1 MPHPPHVSPTRH
13 LGRATETTT
22 ETASAHDNL
31 GPYLLRVIWPLAALS
46 TLFLGLRVY
55 CKLSRRRRLW
65 WDDNFLIA
73 GWIALIYAV
82 SLLTVAIHHG
92 LGKHYEDLSDEAI
105 ANMGMF
111 SMAAGFG
118 NILATCWTKTS
129 FAITLLRISEGS
141 MRRIIWFIIISVNL
155 VIGSNGVIHW
165 IQCWPVEKTWRSYV
179 EGSCFSPDIVRN
191 YNTAVAVFSGVMDI
205 VLALLPWKII
215 WSITINRRERLGAL
229 VAMSAGIID
238 GVMAFLKIK
247 AMYVIGNVNTTT
259 VDLQIF
265 GTAEPATAIMA
276 ASIPMLRVL
285 IQRDSSSKPSEP
297 EFVQLRT
304 TSTARGPL
312 MSNSDKKGTPETS
325 WPGLEVQAVEEVHV
339 RKGEE
344 KDNKIG
350 MAV

>member
-1 MPHPPHVSPTRH
+1 MPHPYMTPTTRYS
-13 LGRATETTT
+13 GQTTT
-22 ETASAHDNL
+22 ETPPGPDNV
-31 GPYLLRVIWPLAALS
+31 GPYLLRVIWALAGLS

-73 GWIALIYAV
+73 GWIALIYAI
-82 SLLTVAIHHG
+82 SLLTVAVHHG
-92 LGKHYEDLSDEAI
+92 LGRHYEDLSEEAI
-105 ANMGMF
+105 ASMGMF
-111 SMAAGFG
+111 SMAGGFG

-129 FAITLLRISEGS
+129 FAITLLRISEGG
-141 MRRIIWFIIISVNL
+141 MRRTIWFIIISVNL
-155 VIGSNGVIHW
+155 VLGSNGIIHW
-165 IQCWPVEKTWRSYV
+165 IQCWPVQKTWRSYL
-179 EGSCFSPDIVRN
+179 EGSCFTPDIVRN

-215 WSITINRRERLGAL
+215 WSNTINRRERLGAL

-238 GVMAFLKIK
+238 GVMAFLKIRT
-247 AMYVIGNVNTTT
+247 MYVIGNANTTT

-285 IQRDSSSKPSEP
+285 IQRDDSSKPSEP

-304 TSTARGPL
+304 TSSTARGTDL
-312 MSNSDKKGTPETS
+312 LSNDTDKKRSTGSS
-325 WPGLEVQAVEEVHV
+325 WPGFDVQAVEEVHV
-339 RKGEE
+339 RQGDE
-344 KDNKIG
+344 KDKSIG
-350 MAV
+350 LAV